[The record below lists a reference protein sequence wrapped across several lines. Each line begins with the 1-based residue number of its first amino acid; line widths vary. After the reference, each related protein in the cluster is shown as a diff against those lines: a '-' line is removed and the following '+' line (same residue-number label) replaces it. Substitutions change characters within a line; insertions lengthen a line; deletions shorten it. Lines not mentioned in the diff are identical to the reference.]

1 MTAWIRIGL
10 MLVALV
16 AFAAGG
22 AALGVVRVRQ
32 LHEGRIDWSMVSVAG
47 AVICV
52 GALCT
57 AAAAGLIGILAF
69 GGVSVWASYILTA
82 QRMGLFRVQSST
94 FEEHTIEEPRSR
106 T

>member
-16 AFAAGG
+16 AYAAGG
-22 AALGVVRVRQ
+22 AALGMVRVRE
-32 LHEGRIDWSMVSVAG
+32 LHEGGTDWSMVSVAS

-57 AAAAGLIGILAF
+57 AAAAGLVGILAF

-82 QRMGLFRVQSST
+82 QRMGLFRVQSSAI
-94 FEEHTIEEPRSR
+94 EERTLEEPRPR
-106 T
+106 A